1 MEILKEVIQ
10 PSYGQVHDRKYLNK

>member
-10 PSYGQVHDRKYLNK
+10 PSYGQVHDCKYLNK